1 MPPTPAPVV
10 GSAVPV
16 IEMYSKCALKST
28 SRLTPLLETAPKQE
42 RLQRGV
48 LLSPQPSKQALYEDL
63 IGIQNMI
70 NVEVWAEIWG
80 TVLARGSQVHFDQP
94 AVNSGPN
101 SLHFNSAGR
110 GRKCNF
116 SFH

>member
-1 MPPTPAPVV
+1 MYFKIYSPFNSPSIN
-10 GSAVPV
+10 GSE
-16 IEMYSKCALKST
+16 IEKEREKE
-28 SRLTPLLETAPKQE
+28 RILLF
-42 RLQRGV
+42 
-48 LLSPQPSKQALYEDL
+48 SPSKQMLYEDL
-63 IGIQNMI
+63 IGIQQMI
-70 NVEVWAEIWG
+70 NVKIWEEIWG
-80 TVLARGSQVHFDQP
+80 AVLKPRSQVHFDQP

>member
-1 MPPTPAPVV
+1 MYFKIYSPFNSPLINGSEIKKEREERILLFPP
-10 GSAVPV
+10 
-16 IEMYSKCALKST
+16 LKQT
-28 SRLTPLLETAPKQE
+28 
-42 RLQRGV
+42 
-48 LLSPQPSKQALYEDL
+48 LYEDL
-63 IGIQNMI
+63 IGIQQMI
-70 NVEVWAEIWG
+70 NVKIRAEIWG
-80 TVLARGSQVHFDQP
+80 AVLKPRSQVHFDQP

>member
-1 MPPTPAPVV
+1 MYFKIYSPFNSPPIN
-10 GSAVPV
+10 GSG
-16 IEMYSKCALKST
+16 IEKEREKE
-28 SRLTPLLETAPKQE
+28 RILLFF
-42 RLQRGV
+42 
-48 LLSPQPSKQALYEDL
+48 PSKQTLYEDL
-63 IGIQNMI
+63 IGIQQMI
-70 NVEVWAEIWG
+70 NVKIWEEIWG
-80 TVLARGSQVHFDQP
+80 AILKPGSQVHFDQP

>member
-1 MPPTPAPVV
+1 MYFKIYSPFNFPLIN
-10 GSAVPV
+10 GSE
-16 IEMYSKCALKST
+16 IEKEREKE
-28 SRLTPLLETAPKQE
+28 RILLFP
-42 RLQRGV
+42 
-48 LLSPQPSKQALYEDL
+48 PSKQMLYEDL
-63 IGIQNMI
+63 IGIQQMI
-70 NVEVWAEIWG
+70 NVKIWEEIWG
-80 TVLARGSQVHFDQP
+80 AVLKPRSQVHFDQP

>member
-1 MPPTPAPVV
+1 MYFKIYSPFNFPLIN
-10 GSAVPV
+10 GSEREKVREKER
-16 IEMYSKCALKST
+16 I
-28 SRLTPLLETAPKQE
+28 LLFP
-42 RLQRGV
+42 
-48 LLSPQPSKQALYEDL
+48 PSKQMLYEDL
-63 IGIQNMI
+63 IGIQQMI
-70 NVEVWAEIWG
+70 NVKIWEEIWG
-80 TVLARGSQVHFDQP
+80 AVLKPRSQVHFDQP